1 MSARIPNRDKPTWIS
16 YVQAAFFGWGIYGL
30 GPAIGFLRDDLHLSR
45 TIASVHSL
53 TLALGSVC
61 AGLVSNRLIAALGR
75 GQVLRYSSYLMAI
88 SLIAFAFGPS
98 IAVTLPAAAGFG
110 CAVATFVQGTAA
122 FLDRHQGLAAPG
134 SISELH
140 AMAAGVGMLSPVLI
154 GIGVSSGF
162 GWRPALL
169 VAVLGILV
177 IETLRGRDIS
187 VYGVKPISPATARSE
202 VHRHDIQGPL
212 SKSFWWALVVMIC
225 TSSTEFSML
234 LWSSELL
241 RSQGHL
247 GKGASAAAVG
257 CVVGGMFIGRFLGA
271 RLTTRLDSENLY
283 LNSLVLSLAGFML
296 FWLSS
301 IPVIMLI
308 GLTLTGLGMS
318 VHFPLGIAR
327 AIRSSVG
334 HSDRA
339 AALIS
344 VGTGT
349 ASGLAPFLL
358 GALADGVGTHWAY
371 AIVPTVL
378 VIGIVITRFN
388 RVPLHSEKVTL

>member
-1 MSARIPNRDKPTWIS
+1 
-16 YVQAAFFGWGIYGL
+16 
-30 GPAIGFLRDDLHLSR
+30 
-45 TIASVHSL
+45 
-53 TLALGSVC
+53 
-61 AGLVSNRLIAALGR
+61 
-75 GQVLRYSSYLMAI
+75 
-88 SLIAFAFGPS
+88 
-98 IAVTLPAAAGFG
+98 
-110 CAVATFVQGTAA
+110 
-122 FLDRHQGLAAPG
+122 
-134 SISELH
+134 
-140 AMAAGVGMLSPVLI
+140 
-154 GIGVSSGF
+154 
-162 GWRPALL
+162 
-169 VAVLGILV
+169 
-177 IETLRGRDIS
+177 
-187 VYGVKPISPATARSE
+187 
-202 VHRHDIQGPL
+202 
-212 SKSFWWALVVMIC
+212 
-225 TSSTEFSML
+225 
-234 LWSSELL
+234 
-241 RSQGHL
+241 
-247 GKGASAAAVG
+247 
-257 CVVGGMFIGRFLGA
+257 
-271 RLTTRLDSENLY
+271 
-283 LNSLVLSLAGFML
+283 ML